1 MRVKILKDDVVTN
14 EACFS
19 SQEEADS
26 WLNYHRSIGSF
37 GQEHKVT
44 VTPEIRI
51 QHEAVI
57 AKPATEESEEVLGAD
72 AYEELI
78 PEVIEIVEGFTAVC
92 EDDKDATL
100 QAEINEQALKHLLST
115 DWYIIRKMETG
126 ESIPEGMLEERQ
138 AARQRIVR

>member
-14 EACFS
+14 EASFS

-26 WLNYHRSIGSF
+26 WLNYHRTIGSF
-37 GQEHKVT
+37 GQERKVI
-44 VTPEIRI
+44 VTPEIKI
-51 QHEAVI
+51 QHKAI
-57 AKPATEESEEVLGAD
+57 PASEGNPEVAAHEEV
-72 AYEELI
+72 I

-100 QAEINEQALKHLLST
+100 QAEINEQALKHLENT